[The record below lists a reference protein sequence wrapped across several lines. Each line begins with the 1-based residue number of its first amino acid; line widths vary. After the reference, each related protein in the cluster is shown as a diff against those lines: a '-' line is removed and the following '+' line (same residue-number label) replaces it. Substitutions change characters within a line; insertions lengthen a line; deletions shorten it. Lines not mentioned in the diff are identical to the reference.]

1 MCIYAISGGGRMK
14 YRKKLVATEAFK
26 YDGDLL
32 DKDV

>member
-1 MCIYAISGGGRMK
+1 MCRYEISGGGRMK
-14 YRKKLVATEAFK
+14 YRTKLVTVEAFK